1 MNASPF
7 GHDSYRL
14 GTGIPA
20 TAGPL
25 RSCMRYIHDPQ
36 ELFKCPLSFRQGAGC
51 FEEDAAVHAHIETE
65 ANSNLD
71 GWVSTQML
79 ACDF

>member
-14 GTGIPA
+14 ETGIPA
-20 TAGPL
+20 TAGSL

-36 ELFKCPLSFRQGAGC
+36 ELFKGLLRSNMGAGG

-71 GWVSTQML
+71 GWVSTQIL
-79 ACDF
+79 AYDF

>member
-1 MNASPF
+1 MNTSPF

-25 RSCMRYIHDPQ
+25 RSCMRYIHDPPV
-36 ELFKCPLSFRQGAGC
+36 LFKGPLPFSEDAGC
-51 FEEDAAVHAHIETE
+51 FEEEAIVHAHIETE

-71 GWVSTQML
+71 GWLSAWIL
-79 ACDF
+79 ARDF